1 MVDARKAHSPKL
13 RATKGVIVIKKL
25 VTFAIILFSL
35 AAILTLAGCFGTTT
49 APATATTTTTS
60 SSGGGFDWTL
70 IIFLVVIF
78 ALMYFLMIRPQRN
91 RQKQA
96 QKMMQALQRGDQVV
110 TTSGI
115 YGTIELI
122 DETSF
127 VLKLEDG
134 AKIRVVKNAVA
145 GKRQDTP

>member
-1 MVDARKAHSPKL
+1 MLKN
-13 RATKGVIVIKKL
+13 KL
-25 VTFAIILFSL
+25 VIIALVGFSL
-35 AAILTLAGCFGTTT
+35 ITIFLLAGCYGTTT
-49 APATATTTTTS
+49 VPATGTTTTTA
-60 SSGGGFDWTL
+60 SGSGGFDWTL

-91 RQKQA
+91 RQKQT
-96 QKMMQALQRGDQVV
+96 QKMMQELQRGDQVI